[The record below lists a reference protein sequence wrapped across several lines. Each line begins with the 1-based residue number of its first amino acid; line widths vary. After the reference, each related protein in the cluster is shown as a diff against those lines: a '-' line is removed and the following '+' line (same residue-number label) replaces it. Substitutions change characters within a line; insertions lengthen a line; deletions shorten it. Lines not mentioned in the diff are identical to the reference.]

1 MLGFPPHSCW
11 WKHLLFSC
19 LSTPI
24 PLSLP
29 PGRLSY
35 FYLKASLLAKA
46 MLLCPPSH
54 LHHAGAW
61 PACST
66 DTVPSNT
73 PLPTP
78 IFQEPRPLM
87 DHPTALLDGLVAPV
101 PLGRMTQRRHY
112 ANRCLSGA
120 LPPYCCCCHKDQLR
134 TVYINLNAPWG
145 WGCKTKQ
152 HRPWKSCRCAEEED

>member
-1 MLGFPPHSCW
+1 METFAFLLSLYSHTPQPPTWPSFL
-11 WKHLLFSC
+11 LLFKGITSGKSDAPLPA
-19 LSTPI
+19 LSSPSRCSLACVLYRHGAIKHTP
-24 PLSLP
+24 
-29 PGRLSY
+29 
-35 FYLKASLLAKA
+35 
-46 MLLCPPSH
+46 
-54 LHHAGAW
+54 
-61 PACST
+61 
-66 DTVPSNT
+66 V
-73 PLPTP
+73 PTP
-78 IFQEPRPLM
+78 IFQGPWPLM